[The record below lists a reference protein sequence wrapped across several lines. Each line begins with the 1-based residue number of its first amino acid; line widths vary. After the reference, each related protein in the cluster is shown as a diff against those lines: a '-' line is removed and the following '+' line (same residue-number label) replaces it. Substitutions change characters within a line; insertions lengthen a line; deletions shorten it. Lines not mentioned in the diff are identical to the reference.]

1 MCDLERRPQLEYPGY
16 SGKKIL
22 IQFRCIIFYH
32 ILYVLVF
39 FNDQIYVYIKVY
51 RPGGRVGEGGGGGG
65 GGGLPYE
72 KDNRYSSTQAR
83 NKILIQF
90 RGIISYMFF
99 SFKFF
104 TTIGSMFISKCTDLG
119 KGERTPI

>member
-65 GGGLPYE
+65 GEDSHMKKTTATRVPRLE
-72 KDNRYSSTQAR
+72 TRY
-83 NKILIQF
+83 
-90 RGIISYMFF
+90 
-99 SFKFF
+99 
-104 TTIGSMFISKCTDLG
+104 
-119 KGERTPI
+119 